1 MLSMRTNDIKRIQ
14 HQTNQL
20 LPKMGIGVFQVLGNR
35 NLMGRVLSANTYLE
49 RMETVFPSI
58 S

>member
-1 MLSMRTNDIKRIQ
+1 MLSMRTNNLKRIQ

-20 LPKMGIGVFQVLGNR
+20 LPKMGISVFQVLGNR

-49 RMETVFPSI
+49 RMETVLPSV